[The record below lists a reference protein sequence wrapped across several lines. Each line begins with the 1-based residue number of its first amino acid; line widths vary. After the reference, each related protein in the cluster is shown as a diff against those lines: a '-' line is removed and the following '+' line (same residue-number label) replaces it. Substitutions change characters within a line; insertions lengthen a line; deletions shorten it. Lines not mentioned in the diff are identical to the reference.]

1 MSRVAEGHFRK
12 ETRSALD
19 IEGKHVTIQGP
30 SPDLSPAATFAPSP
44 MMPPARPPETGSGV
58 SPEGS
63 AKGGRA
69 RCAGSIGRGHSPSER
84 GSGGGAPE

>member
-30 SPDLSPAATFAPSP
+30 SPDLTSSVSVL
-44 MMPPARPPETGSGV
+44 ARALAGGSGPRNLGGQCGPRWH
-58 SPEGS
+58 SSTIS
-63 AKGGRA
+63 ALN
-69 RCAGSIGRGHSPSER
+69 
-84 GSGGGAPE
+84 SG